1 MKSYQAVL
9 LIGILFAFTG
19 CETHNNGQHTRRG
32 MAIGSV
38 VGGVAGAVIGHQSG
52 NAGEG
57 AAIGAVVGAA
67 VGGTSGSAQDIEAEH
82 VRAEQMRQLAEQT
95 ARAEA
100 EQAQQR
106 EQTIA
111 LGYQVTDQDV
121 LEAEQRA
128 AAAANELKRIE
139 KERAEA
145 IERQRRIDAARQ
157 QEAAAREAAAALKT
171 YD

>member
-1 MKSYQAVL
+1 M
-9 LIGILFAFTG
+9 
-19 CETHNNGQHTRRG
+19 
-32 MAIGSV
+32 
-38 VGGVAGAVIGHQSG
+38 
-52 NAGEG
+52 
-57 AAIGAVVGAA
+57 
-67 VGGTSGSAQDIEAEH
+67 
-82 VRAEQMRQLAEQT
+82 
-95 ARAEA
+95 
-100 EQAQQR
+100 
-106 EQTIA
+106 
-111 LGYQVTDQDV
+111 TDQDV

>member
-1 MKSYQAVL
+1 M
-9 LIGILFAFTG
+9 
-19 CETHNNGQHTRRG
+19 
-32 MAIGSV
+32 
-38 VGGVAGAVIGHQSG
+38 
-52 NAGEG
+52 
-57 AAIGAVVGAA
+57 
-67 VGGTSGSAQDIEAEH
+67 
-82 VRAEQMRQLAEQT
+82 RAEQMRQLAEQT